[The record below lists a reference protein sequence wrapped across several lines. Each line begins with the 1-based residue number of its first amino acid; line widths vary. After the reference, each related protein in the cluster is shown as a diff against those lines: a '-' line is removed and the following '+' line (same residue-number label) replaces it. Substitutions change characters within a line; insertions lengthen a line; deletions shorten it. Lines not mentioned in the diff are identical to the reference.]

1 MPTEDANPVTLREVT
16 AENVRSVCELKLADG
31 QERYVAPSS
40 YTVAEAAYDPG
51 SWLRAIYHGDSIVG
65 VLDLTTAERER
76 SRPFLVRLLVDREH
90 QRRGVGR
97 AAIERLVDHLRS
109 VAGTTALETS
119 CVPGPGSPRDF
130 YLQLGFEDTGRVEH
144 GEQVLSY
151 PLRRR

>member
-1 MPTEDANPVTLREVT
+1 MTTGTDTNPVTLREVT

-51 SWLRAIYHGDSIVG
+51 SWLRAIYCGDSIVG
-65 VLDLTTAERER
+65 VLDLTTTELGDG
-76 SRPFLVRLLVDREH
+76 SRPFLVRLLVDRDH
-90 QRRGVGR
+90 QRRGLGR

-130 YLQLGFEDTGRVEH
+130 YLRLGFGDTGRVEH

-151 PLRRR
+151 SL